1 MDFIKKLFGGI
12 LSLLA
17 GIFRV
22 FNIFKKSEYF
32 LEADDVKSIGSAQ
45 PAQVQPAKSAATS
58 SVKSA
63 AELTPRSVNSNSA
76 KAAQAVEPTPANG
89 VAPVVA
95 VAATTGAVENGKVVQ
110 PVAAAAT
117 AVTKVDPQPGAATPV
132 AAAPTPIPATPSDA
146 TPAVFAP
153 NYLGAPTIGG
163 RRRPGPSMNRFLD
176 MAKQV
181 KA

>member
-12 LSLLA
+12 LSLVA

-32 LEADDVKSIGSAQ
+32 LEADTVPSIESAK
-45 PAQVQPAKSAATS
+45 PVEPQPAKGKSNVVTEPK
-58 SVKSA
+58 SVARSGKS
-63 AELTPRSVNSNSA
+63 ESA
-76 KAAQAVEPTPANG
+76 KPAKPVGASTAAV
-89 VAPVVA
+89 PVVA
-95 VAATTGAVENGKVVQ
+95 VASNPEAVENGKVVQ
-110 PVAAAAT
+110 PVAAASN
-117 AVTKVDPQPGAATPV
+117 AVAKVDPQPGTTAVVVEPTPI
-132 AAAPTPIPATPSDA
+132 APTPTDA

-153 NYLGAPTIGG
+153 KYLSAPTGGG
-163 RRRPGPSMNRFLD
+163 RRRPGPSMSRFLD